1 MTPDQPSIRLRRIL
15 GDVPVIPVLEIAN
28 QADAEPLAASLIEG
42 GLHVIEVTLRTEAAL
57 PAIEGVAAM
66 AGCVVGAG
74 SILNQAHVAQ
84 AKSAG
89 AAFGVSPGS
98 SAEVIEACRIEELP
112 LLPGAASATEIMA
125 LLDQGFDFMKFFPA
139 EAIGGHRALKALSGP
154 LPSVRFCPTG
164 GIGPANAGDYLALNN
179 VVCVG
184 GSWVAPKDAVLDRKW
199 DDIRRLASEARA
211 LRTSKEQI
219 R

>member
-1 MTPDQPSIRLRRIL
+1 MNRDQPSVRLRRIL
-15 GDVPVIPVLEIAN
+15 GDVPVIPVLEIARETY
-28 QADAEPLAASLIEG
+28 AEPLAASLAEG

-57 PAIEGVAAM
+57 PAIERIAAM
-66 AGCVVGAG
+66 DGCVVGAG
-74 SILNQAHVAQ
+74 SILNHTHAAR

-89 AAFGVSPGS
+89 AAFAVSPGS
-98 SAEVIEACRIEELP
+98 SRQVIEACRQEDLP

-154 LPSVRFCPTG
+154 LPNVRFCPTG
-164 GIGPANAGDYLALNN
+164 GIGPANAGDYLVLDN
-179 VVCVG
+179 VICVG
-184 GSWVAPKDAVLDRKW
+184 GSWVAPKDAVLDHRW
-199 DDIRRLASEARA
+199 NDVRRLAAEAHA
-211 LRTSKEQI
+211 MKKE

>member
-1 MTPDQPSIRLRRIL
+1 MNRDQPGVRLRRIL
-15 GDVPVIPVLEIAN
+15 GNVPVIPVLEVARET
-28 QADAEPLAASLIEG
+28 DAEPLAASLAEG

-57 PAIEGVAAM
+57 PAIERIAAM
-66 AGCVVGAG
+66 DGCVVGAG
-74 SILNQAHVAQ
+74 SILNHSHAAQ

-89 AAFGVSPGS
+89 ATFAVSPGS
-98 SAEVIEACRIEELP
+98 SGQVIEACRQEDLP

-154 LPSVRFCPTG
+154 LPGVHFCPTG
-164 GIGPANAGDYLALNN
+164 GIGPANAGEYLALDN

-184 GSWVAPKDAVLDRKW
+184 GSWVAPKDAVLDRRW
-199 DDIRRLASEARA
+199 NDIRRLAAKARA
-211 LRTSKEQI
+211 LRTNPED

>member
-1 MTPDQPSIRLRRIL
+1 MNRDQPGVRLRRIL
-15 GDVPVIPVLEIAN
+15 GNVPVIPVLEIARET
-28 QADAEPLAASLIEG
+28 DAEPLAASLAEG

-57 PAIEGVAAM
+57 PAIERIAAM
-66 AGCVVGAG
+66 DGCVVGAG
-74 SILNQAHVAQ
+74 SILIHSHAAQ
-84 AKSAG
+84 ARSAG
-89 AAFGVSPGS
+89 AAFAVCPGS
-98 SAEVIEACRIEELP
+98 SGQVIEACRQEDLP

-154 LPSVRFCPTG
+154 LPSVQFCPTG
-164 GIGPANAGDYLALNN
+164 GIGRANAGEYLALDN

-184 GSWVAPKDAVLDRKW
+184 GSWVAPKNAVLDRRW
-199 DDIRRLASEARA
+199 NDIRHLAAEARA
-211 LRTSKEQI
+211 LRRVPEN